1 MSGMTLQDAKG
12 PEGIRLY
19 AIGDVHGRLDLLQDM
34 HGLIR
39 ADLDHNPTHDWRII
53 HLGDYIDRGPD
64 SKGVLDFL
72 IHASTHDPRIL
83 ALIGNHD
90 DGFLHYLATGD
101 TNGIFALH
109 GGSDT
114 ARSYGVEVDYTDP
127 TSAKAAYPKLLDAI
141 PQTHIDYI
149 RSMPSWL
156 SFGDFFFCHAGV
168 NPVVPLDAQDRDDL
182 MWIRTLFLKWTD
194 PLDKVIIHGHTP
206 QRVVDVQP
214 NRVNLDTY
222 AWKNGKLSAI
232 VIDGPEKRFL
242 EAAGP
247 AASSN
252 V

>member
-1 MSGMTLQDAKG
+1 MSGITLTDAKG

-39 ADLDHNPTHDWRII
+39 ADIDRHPTHDWRII

-72 IHASTHDPRIL
+72 IHASRHDPRIL
-83 ALIGNHD
+83 SLIGNHD

-127 TSAKAAYPKLLDAI
+127 ASAKAAYPQLLNAI
-141 PQTHIDYI
+141 PQAHIDYI
-149 RSMPSWL
+149 RSMPSSV

-168 NPVVPLDAQDRDDL
+168 NPVVALDAQDRDDL
-182 MWIRTLFLKWTD
+182 MWIRTIFLKWTD
-194 PLDKVIIHGHTP
+194 PMEKVIIHGHTP
-206 QRVVDVQP
+206 QSIVDVQP

-242 EAAGP
+242 ETTGP
-247 AASSN
+247 AAQPII
-252 V
+252 

>member
-1 MSGMTLQDAKG
+1 MSGVTLQDAKG
-12 PEGIRLY
+12 PEGVRLY
-19 AIGDVHGRLDLLQDM
+19 AIGDIHGRLDLLQDM

-39 ADLDHNPTHDWRII
+39 ADLDHRPTHDWRIV

-83 ALIGNHD
+83 SLIGNHD

-114 ARSYGVEVDYTDP
+114 ARSYGVDVDYTD
-127 TSAKAAYPKLLDAI
+127 SASAAAGYKQLRDKV
-141 PQTHIDYI
+141 PQAHIDYI
-149 RSMPSWL
+149 RSMPSSV

-168 NPVVPLDAQDRDDL
+168 NPAVSLDAQDRDDL
-182 MWIRTLFLKWTD
+182 MWIRTVFLKWTD
-194 PLDKVIIHGHTP
+194 PLEKVIIHGHTP
-206 QRVVDVQP
+206 QNAIDVQP

-232 VIDGPEKRFL
+232 VIDGVEKRFL
-242 EAAGP
+242 ETTG
-247 AASSN
+247 N
-252 V
+252 D